1 MINTENIFI
10 KILSA
15 YVNNDDFEIY
25 DFDCDELMH
34 LADIH
39 SVSGI
44 VAAVLLKKEDK
55 LSKEFATRLKNI
67 LVATTVRGVKQEI
80 ETNKIIKIDIDY
92 VLALD
97 ENKKI
102 DRRKLQDSISKIDI
116 LFRPVFKVKDRAFT
130 ILETSTTIVDDILHF
145 SFELNF
151 VDCLS
156 DEEFGGIKYELMK
169 HLEMTWR

>member
-1 MINTENIFI
+1 MIT
-10 KILSA
+10 
-15 YVNNDDFEIY
+15 
-25 DFDCDELMH
+25 
-34 LADIH
+34 LADIRKA
-39 SVSGI
+39 I
-44 VAAVLLKKEDK
+44 TTTLK
-55 LSKEFATRLKNI
+55 SKFQNIKVFFDDVENSTDDYFYIEFTPKSKTI
-67 LVATTVRGVKQEI
+67 DDI
-80 ETNKIIKIDIDY
+80 YTNKIIKIDIDY

>member
-1 MINTENIFI
+1 MITLADIRKAITTALKSKFQNIKVFFDDVENSIDDYFYIEFTPKSKTIDDIYTENII
-10 KILSA
+10 K
-15 YVNNDDFEIY
+15 V
-25 DFDCDELMH
+25 
-34 LADIH
+34 
-39 SVSGI
+39 
-44 VAAVLLKKEDK
+44 
-55 LSKEFATRLKNI
+55 
-67 LVATTVRGVKQEI
+67 
-80 ETNKIIKIDIDY
+80 DIDY
-92 VLALD
+92 ILAED
-97 ENKKI
+97 KNGKI